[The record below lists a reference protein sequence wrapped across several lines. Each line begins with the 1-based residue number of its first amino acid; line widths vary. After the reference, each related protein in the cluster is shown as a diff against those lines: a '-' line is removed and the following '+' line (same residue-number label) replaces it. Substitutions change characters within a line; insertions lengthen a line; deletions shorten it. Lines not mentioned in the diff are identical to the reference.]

1 MKIDR
6 RQFVQGALATSCALA
21 APAFA
26 ADAAPVYI
34 GDMHSHLFFFG
45 MGKSP
50 DKHPLGAA
58 MAAGNATLVAWSLVA
73 DVPWLRI
80 TSKGIKQKGLPKTGE
95 AAAWFESDLVRIKQH
110 IAAQRLKIA
119 LTPDDIDNA
128 LAGEPHV
135 VLTVEGATFI
145 EDDPRPLERA
155 YELGVRSVQLVHY
168 IENPLG
174 DFQTEPPIHDG
185 LTPLGLKVVAECNR
199 LGILVDVAHCTD
211 AAVRQAL
218 EASTQPVIWSH
229 SSVTRTR
236 TPNWKMP
243 VWQARQLSFDT
254 AKLMADKSGVVGL
267 WPMRSD
273 VGATPEAYA
282 QRLWELGEWLG
293 DDHAAFGTDINAI
306 SRPAIGSYADLQKV
320 VRYWQKAGFPAASI
334 EKLAIGNFARV
345 LKTAMSGRQA

>member
-21 APAFA
+21 SPLRA
-26 ADAAPVYI
+26 AASGVYI

-50 DKHPLGAA
+50 DKSPLGPA
-58 MAAGNATLVAWSLVA
+58 MAAGNATLVAWSLVG

-95 AAAWFESDLVRIKQH
+95 ASAWFESDLTRIKKH
-110 IAAQRLKIA
+110 IAGQGLKIA
-119 LTPDDIDNA
+119 LTPDDVDKA
-128 LAGEPHV
+128 VSGEPYV
-135 VLTVEGATFI
+135 VLTIEGATI
-145 EDDPRPLERA
+145 VEDDTKPLERA

-174 DFQTEPPIHDG
+174 DFQTEAPQHEG
-185 LTPLGLKVVAECNR
+185 LTRLGLQVVQECNR
-199 LGILVDVAHCTD
+199 LGILVDLAHCSD

-218 EASTQPVIWSH
+218 EASKQPVIWSH

-254 AKLMADKSGVVGL
+254 AKLMAEKGGVVGL

-293 DDHAAFGTDINAI
+293 DDHAAFGTDMNAI
-306 SRPAIGSYADLQKV
+306 SRPAIASYADLQKV
-320 VRYWQKAGFPAASI
+320 VRYWQEAGFPAASI
-334 EKLAIGNFARV
+334 HKLAIGNYARV
-345 LKTAMSGRQA
+345 LTAAMSARQA